1 MGSEPGSIPRP
12 RHDRSPET
20 ASAFRDHAPARPMTL
35 AFNLVRTAPS
45 GWEFSSRRIRA
56 DSTRIEPLA
65 GRSPWVGRFFPFE
78 HNAIEDCQGSL
89 ARGNGLPHAATRR
102 PNRGRHRVGL
112 QRAASSAIL
121 KPRFAFR
128 SGGRIADATLRDI
141 AQGGRRRNAKG
152 SRRARFHRFRSPVH
166 RALPDGPSIAFGA
179 WPPICRFC
187 TDRSAGDGRGREDAI
202 TGCVT
207 KQALSV
213 GHVGD
218 GRAERLSVRMEQCA
232 SHPYARREAAR
243 SSIGCDLDD
252 ACGVCRS
259 VRSRVSGSA
268 AVRNRSRPRM
278 ARG

>member
-12 RHDRSPET
+12 RHDRPPET

-45 GWEFSSRRIRA
+45 GREFSSRRTPRGFRPDRTA
-56 DSTRIEPLA
+56 RRTRPET
-65 GRSPWVGRFFPFE
+65 PWVGSRLFPFA
-78 HNAIEDCQGSL
+78 HNAIEDCHRSP
-89 ARGNGLPHAATRR
+89 ASRNGLPHAATRR

-166 RALPDGPSIAFGA
+166 RALPDGSSIAFGA

-187 TDRSAGDGRGREDAI
+187 TERSAGDGRGGEDTI
-202 TGCVT
+202 TGCMA
-207 KQALSV
+207 KRASSV
-213 GHVGD
+213 
-218 GRAERLSVRMEQCA
+218 
-232 SHPYARREAAR
+232 SHGGWVCRTSLRPHGAAR
-243 SSIGCDLDD
+243 ITPLRTP
-252 ACGVCRS
+252 RS
-259 VRSRVSGSA
+259 CA
-268 AVRNRSRPRM
+268 LINRMRF
-278 ARG
+278 G